1 VDKKGIKKNN
11 NSGRL
16 EVMKLYFKYVSI
28 LLKSQM
34 EYRTSFILLSI
45 GQFFVPF
52 LTFLSIFMLFQRFPN
67 IGGWSLYEVA
77 LCYSIIHI
85 SFSLSECFARG
96 FDSFSS
102 TVINGNF
109 DRILVR
115 PRTTVLQ
122 VLGSKFEF
130 TRIGRLAQSI
140 IVLIFAI
147 TNINVNWNI
156 YKSITLLL
164 MILSGIFIFVGI
176 YMLGASLC
184 FWTIEGLEVINI
196 FTDGGREMSQYP
208 LSIYKEWVR
217 KFFTF
222 IIPFGTVNYLPLMF
236 ILEKEGATNIFNM
249 FIPLFGIIFVIPCVL
264 VWNFGVKH
272 YKSTG
277 S

>member
-1 VDKKGIKKNN
+1 
-11 NSGRL
+11 
-16 EVMKLYFKYVSI
+16 MKLYIRYMWI

-52 LTFLSIFMLFQRFPN
+52 LVFISIFLLFQRFPS

-77 LCYSIIHI
+77 LCYAVIHI
-85 SFSLSECFARG
+85 AFSISECFARG

-102 TVINGNF
+102 LVVNGDF

-115 PRTTVLQ
+115 PRSTVVQ

-130 TRIGRLAQSI
+130 SRIGRLTQSLLVLVFSLQHLVI
-140 IVLIFAI
+140 DWDVYRIV
-147 TNINVNWNI
+147 
-156 YKSITLLL
+156 TLLL
-164 MILSGIFIFVGI
+164 MVLSGILIFTGI
-176 YMLGASLC
+176 YMLGAALC
-184 FWTIEGLEVINI
+184 FWTVEGLEVINI
-196 FTDGGREMSQYP
+196 FTDGGREISQYP
-208 LSIYKEWVR
+208 LMIYKEWVR

-222 IIPFGTVNYLPLMF
+222 VIPFGTVNYLPLMF
-236 ILEKEGATNIFNM
+236 ILSKVQGNRLLYMLTPLLGM
-249 FIPLFGIIFVIPCVL
+249 LFILPCLAVWGI
-264 VWNFGVKH
+264 GVRH

>member
-1 VDKKGIKKNN
+1 
-11 NSGRL
+11 
-16 EVMKLYFKYVSI
+16 MKLYFKYMSI

-52 LTFLSIFMLFQRFPN
+52 LSFVGIFLFFQRFAN
-67 IGGWSLYEVA
+67 VGGWTLYEVA
-77 LCYSIIHI
+77 LCYSVIHMA
-85 SFSLSECFARG
+85 FSLSECFARG

-102 TVINGNF
+102 LVINGDF

-115 PRTTVLQ
+115 PRGTIIQ

-130 TRIGRLAQSI
+130 TRIGRLVQSI
-140 IVLIFAI
+140 IVLVFSLYHLDI
-147 TNINVNWNI
+147 TWNL
-156 YKSITLLL
+156 YKIITLAL
-164 MILSGIFIFVGI
+164 MVLSGIVIFSGI

-184 FWTIEGLEVINI
+184 FWTIEGLEVVNI

-208 LSIYKEWVR
+208 LSIYKDWVK

-222 IIPFGTVNYLPLMF
+222 VIPFGTVNYLPLMF
-236 ILEKEGATNIFNM
+236 ILDKVQGNKIIYMITPVIGM
-249 FIPLFGIIFVIPCVL
+249 LFIIPCIL
-264 VWNFGVKH
+264 IWNVGVKH

>member
-1 VDKKGIKKNN
+1 
-11 NSGRL
+11 
-16 EVMKLYFKYVSI
+16 MKLYFRYLSI
-28 LLKSQM
+28 LFKSQM

-52 LTFLSIFMLFQRFPN
+52 LIFVSMVLFFQRFPS

-77 LCYSIIHI
+77 LCYAVIHI
-85 SFSLSECFARG
+85 AFSLSECFARG

-102 TVINGNF
+102 LVVNGDF
-109 DRILVR
+109 DRVLVR
-115 PRTTVLQ
+115 PRSTILQ

-130 TRIGRLAQSI
+130 TRIGRFTQSI
-140 IVLIFAI
+140 IVLIFSLS
-147 TNINVNWNI
+147 NLNVHWNI
-156 YKSITLLL
+156 FKITTLIL
-164 MILSGIFIFVGI
+164 MVISGVFIFIGI
-176 YMLGASLC
+176 YMLGATMC

-196 FTDGGREMSQYP
+196 FTDGGREMAQYP

-222 IIPFGTVNYLPLMF
+222 VIPFGTVNYLPLMF
-236 ILEKEGATNIFNM
+236 ILDKVEGNKVLYMVTPLLGLL
-249 FIPLFGIIFVIPCVL
+249 FILPCILIWGI
-264 VWNFGVKH
+264 GVKH

>member
-1 VDKKGIKKNN
+1 
-11 NSGRL
+11 
-16 EVMKLYFKYVSI
+16 MKLYLRYVSL

-52 LTFLSIFMLFQRFPN
+52 LIFLSIFMFFNRFPN
-67 IGGWSLYEVA
+67 IGGWSLYEVS
-77 LCYSIIHI
+77 LCYAVIHI
-85 SFSLSECFARG
+85 AFSLSECFARG

-102 TVINGNF
+102 IVVNGEF

-115 PRTTVLQ
+115 PRSTVLQ

-140 IVLIFAI
+140 IVLVFTLA
-147 TNINVNWNI
+147 NINVDWDI
-156 YKSITLLL
+156 SRIVTLML
-164 MILSGIFIFVGI
+164 MILSGIFIFAGI
-176 YMLGASLC
+176 YMLGAALC
-184 FWTIEGLEVINI
+184 FWTIEGLEVINV

-208 LSIYKEWVR
+208 LSIYKEWIR

-222 IIPFGTVNYLPLMF
+222 IIPFGAVNYLPLMYILNKGGANSIKYMFTPLYGILF
-236 ILEKEGATNIFNM
+236 I
-249 FIPLFGIIFVIPCVL
+249 IPCL
-264 VWNFGVKH
+264 FVWNFGVRH

>member
-1 VDKKGIKKNN
+1 
-11 NSGRL
+11 
-16 EVMKLYFKYVSI
+16 MKLYLKYIWI
-28 LLKSQM
+28 LFKSQM

-52 LTFLSIFMLFQRFPN
+52 LVFISIFLLFNRFPN
-67 IGGWSLYEVA
+67 VGGWSLYEVA
-77 LCYSIIHI
+77 LCYSVIHI
-85 SFSLSECFARG
+85 GFSISECFARG

-102 TVINGNF
+102 LIINGDF

-115 PRTTVLQ
+115 PRTTLLQ

-130 TRIGRLAQSI
+130 TRIGRFSQSVL
-140 IVLIFAI
+140 VLIYSLI
-147 TNINVNWNI
+147 HINIAWTP
-156 YKSITLLL
+156 YKVITLIL
-164 MILSGIFIFVGI
+164 MIISGIFIFAGI
-176 YMLGASLC
+176 YMLGATLC

-196 FTDGGREMSQYP
+196 FTDGGREISQYP

-236 ILEKEGATNIFNM
+236 ILDKVQGNKLLYMLN
-249 FIPLFGIIFVIPCVL
+249 PLFGTLFIIPCIL
-264 VWNFGVKH
+264 IWNFGVKH

>member
-1 VDKKGIKKNN
+1 
-11 NSGRL
+11 
-16 EVMKLYFKYVSI
+16 MKLYFRYLSI
-28 LLKSQM
+28 LFRSQM
-34 EYRTSFILLSI
+34 EYRTSFILLSV

-52 LTFLSIFMLFQRFPN
+52 LIFVSIFMFFQRFPN
-67 IGGWSLYEVA
+67 LGGWSLYEVA

-85 SFSLSECFARG
+85 GFSLSECFARG

-102 TVINGNF
+102 LIVNGDF

-130 TRIGRLAQSI
+130 TRIGRLTQSI
-140 IVLIFAI
+140 IVLTFSLS
-147 TNINVNWNI
+147 NLQVDWNI
-156 YKSITLLL
+156 YKIITLIL
-164 MILSGIFIFVGI
+164 MIISAVFIFAGI
-176 YMLGASLC
+176 YMLGAAMC

-196 FTDGGREMSQYP
+196 FTDGGREMAQYP
-208 LSIYKEWVR
+208 LSIYKEWIR

-222 IIPFGTVNYLPLMF
+222 VIPFGTVNYLPLMF
-236 ILEKEGATNIFNM
+236 ILDKAQGNSTIYM
-249 FIPLFGIIFVIPCVL
+249 LTPLFGLLFVLPCIL
-264 VWNFGVKH
+264 VWNFGVRH

>member
-1 VDKKGIKKNN
+1 
-11 NSGRL
+11 
-16 EVMKLYFKYVSI
+16 MKLYLRYMSI
-28 LLKSQM
+28 LFKSQM

-52 LTFLSIFMLFQRFPN
+52 LVFVSIFLLFQRFPN

-77 LCYSIIHI
+77 LCYSVIHI
-85 SFSLSECFARG
+85 AFSLSECFARG

-102 TVINGNF
+102 IIINGDF

-115 PRTTVLQ
+115 PRRTILQ

-130 TRIGRLAQSI
+130 TRIGRFMQSI
-140 IVLIFAI
+140 VVLIFSLTSI
-147 TNINVNWNI
+147 NIDWNI
-156 YKSITLLL
+156 YKVITLIL
-164 MILSGIFIFVGI
+164 MIISGVFIFAGI
-176 YMLGASLC
+176 YMLGATLC

-196 FTDGGREMSQYP
+196 FTDGGREISQYP

-217 KFFTF
+217 KLFTF
-222 IIPFGTVNYLPLMF
+222 VIPFGTVNYLPLMF
-236 ILEKEGATNIFNM
+236 ILDKVEGNKFVYMIT
-249 FIPLFGIIFVIPCVL
+249 PLFGIMFIIPCVL
-264 VWNFGVKH
+264 IWNFGVKH

>member
-1 VDKKGIKKNN
+1 M
-11 NSGRL
+11 RL
-16 EVMKLYFKYVSI
+16 YLKYMSI
-28 LLKSQM
+28 LLKSQL

-52 LTFLSIFMLFQRFPN
+52 LSFVGIFLFFQRFEN

-77 LCYSIIHI
+77 LCYSVIHI
-85 SFSLSECFARG
+85 AFSLSECFARG

-102 TVINGNF
+102 LVINGDF

-115 PRTTVLQ
+115 PRGTIIQ

-140 IVLIFAI
+140 IVLVFSLYHL
-147 TNINVNWNI
+147 NIAWNS
-156 YKSITLLL
+156 YKIITLIF
-164 MILSGIFIFVGI
+164 MVISAIIIFIGI

-184 FWTIEGLEVINI
+184 FWTIEGLEVVNI

-208 LSIYKEWVR
+208 LSIYKDWVR

-222 IIPFGTVNYLPLMF
+222 VIPFGTVNYLPLMF
-236 ILEKEGATNIFNM
+236 ILDKVQGNNIIYM
-249 FIPLFGIIFVIPCVL
+249 ITPLIGMLFIIPCIL
-264 VWNFGVKH
+264 IWSIGVKH

>member
-1 VDKKGIKKNN
+1 
-11 NSGRL
+11 
-16 EVMKLYFKYVSI
+16 MWI

-52 LTFLSIFMLFQRFPN
+52 LIFISMFLLFQRFPS

-77 LCYSIIHI
+77 LCYAVIHI
-85 SFSLSECFARG
+85 AFSVSECFARG

-102 TVINGNF
+102 LVVNGDF

-115 PRTTVLQ
+115 PRSTVVQ

-130 TRIGRLAQSI
+130 SRIGRLAQSLLVLAFSLRHLAI
-140 IVLIFAI
+140 HWDIYRIV
-147 TNINVNWNI
+147 
-156 YKSITLLL
+156 TLVC
-164 MILSGIFIFVGI
+164 MVLSGIVIFTGI
-176 YMLGASLC
+176 YMLGAALC
-184 FWTIEGLEVINI
+184 FWTVEGLEVINI
-196 FTDGGREMSQYP
+196 FTDGGREISQYP
-208 LSIYKEWVR
+208 LVIYQEWVR

-222 IIPFGTVNYLPLMF
+222 VIPFGTINYLPLMF
-236 ILEKEGATNIFNM
+236 ILNKVQGSPLGYMLTPLLGM
-249 FIPLFGIIFVIPCVL
+249 LFILPCL
-264 VWNFGVKH
+264 AVWRIGVRH